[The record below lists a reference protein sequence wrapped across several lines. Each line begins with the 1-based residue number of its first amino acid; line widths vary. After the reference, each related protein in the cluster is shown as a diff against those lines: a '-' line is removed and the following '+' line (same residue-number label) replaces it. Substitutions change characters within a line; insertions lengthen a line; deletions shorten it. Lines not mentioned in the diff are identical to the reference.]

1 MNSIFYNH
9 KKFLVSKNI
18 IVKKIYGSSI
28 LSNIEEENYIFNEYY
43 SLRKGIYFLDFKS
56 NIDFNVLNHSFKL
69 FLKLPNSIIYYKMLK
84 VKSINTPIV
93 IGLISK
99 DSTFLF
105 LYSIIFHQCLLQNRW
120 AHL

>member
-69 FLKLPNSIIYYKMLK
+69 FLKLPNSIIYYKN
-84 VKSINTPIV
+84 VKSKIHILKQYSTNTPIV
-93 IGLISK
+93 IGLISRK
-99 DSTFLF
+99 K
-105 LYSIIFHQCLLQNRW
+105 
-120 AHL
+120 